1 MLREVRLVS
10 SKDDINDPEKTL
22 EEEVDNISLSESVE
36 KLKKKTIK
44 SMKKWNDEN
53 FLYAIDRQLISSGIR
68 LLLFLPAFAILA
80 FLEHG
85 LRHLVH
91 PNGGLI
97 LSSRR

>member
-1 MLREVRLVS
+1 MS

-80 FLEHG
+80 FFG
-85 LRHLVH
+85 AWSQA
-91 PNGGLI
+91 
-97 LSSRR
+97 SSSPKWWVDFVEPTL